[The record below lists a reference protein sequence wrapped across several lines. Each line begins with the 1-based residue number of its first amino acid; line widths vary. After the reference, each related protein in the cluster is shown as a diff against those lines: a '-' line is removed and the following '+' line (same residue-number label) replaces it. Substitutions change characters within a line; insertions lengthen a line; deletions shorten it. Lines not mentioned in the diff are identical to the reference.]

1 VRKKIKKND
10 VPGWLVQIILWAQPC
25 VKSIERYHPNEAG
38 SPTLWRDSV
47 SFRGWAA
54 GCRSGLEALFT
65 NNQVTLTFYFSA
77 KV

>member
-1 VRKKIKKND
+1 MQGGFKKND

-25 VKSIERYHPNEAG
+25 VKSIERYHPDEAG

-54 GCRSGLEALFT
+54 RCGSGLEALFPD
-65 NNQVTLTFYFSA
+65 NQVALAFNFAT
-77 KV
+77 KI